1 MVASICLNS
10 ISSVKFICPDLSGF
24 CLANK
29 WVKYECFKYVERHHW
44 IFNWNHSFFSCIG
57 SCSWSCFQFGVPFV
71 GGVLDNLLNLV
82 NTLGGEGL
90 VGLIVLAV
98 LLDLYR

>member
-1 MVASICLNS
+1 MNALNTLRD
-10 ISSVKFICPDLSGF
+10 I
-24 CLANK
+24 
-29 WVKYECFKYVERHHW
+29 
-44 IFNWNHSFFSCIG
+44 IG
-57 SCSWSCFQFGVPFV
+57 SLTGIIVSLVALGVAAGVVFGSGVPFV
-71 GGVLDNLLNLV
+71 GGVLVNLLYLV

>member
-1 MVASICLNS
+1 MNALNTLRD
-10 ISSVKFICPDLSGF
+10 I
-24 CLANK
+24 
-29 WVKYECFKYVERHHW
+29 
-44 IFNWNHSFFSCIG
+44 IG
-57 SCSWSCFQFGVPFV
+57 SLTGIIVSLVALGVAAGVIFGSGVPFV